1 MSGTRDGAEK
11 NGDRRSSSIEYGILT
26 VIILV
31 LIGVVV
37 FFIRAE
43 EKTRRDDDA
52 AAEAVIRMRRDLDRD
67 GDTVTAARSRPAA
80 PPAVPRGPSSDRRT
94 GPGSP

>member
-1 MSGTRDGAEK
+1 MSGMKDGE
-11 NGDRRSSSIEYGILT
+11 GRGRRSSIEYGILT
-26 VIILV
+26 VIV
-31 LIGVVV
+31 LALLGVV
-37 FFIRAE
+37 FYFIRAE

-67 GDTVTAARSRPAA
+67 GDAVTAARSRPAA
-80 PPAVPRGPSSDRRT
+80 PPAAPRGPSSDRRT